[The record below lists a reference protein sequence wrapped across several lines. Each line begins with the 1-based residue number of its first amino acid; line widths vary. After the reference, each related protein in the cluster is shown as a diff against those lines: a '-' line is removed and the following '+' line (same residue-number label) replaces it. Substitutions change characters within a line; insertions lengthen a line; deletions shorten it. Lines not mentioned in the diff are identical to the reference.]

1 LKASILEDQA
11 SAQSTYWEIILPV
24 VGRAALCAAE
34 TWPGKHHPFSRGGDG
49 GAAATALPA
58 QGEGPLL
65 AISQQV

>member
-1 LKASILEDQA
+1 
-11 SAQSTYWEIILPV
+11 LPV
-24 VGRAALCAAE
+24 GRRGCAAE
-34 TWPGKHHPFSRGGDG
+34 AWPGKNHPFSRGGDG